1 LPHTTCLYP
10 GHSRPALLL
19 NFYQLITRHAYG
31 DQYMATNFVV
41 PSAGKLTMKFQP
53 ADGGAPQVPACR
65 PCLSPPHGP
74 QSGRAIRPSR
84 VTAHD
89 NWSEPVLLSAV
100 ERTTPLLQDYE
111 IFDFDGPGVAMGMYN
126 TEHAIRGFALSC
138 FEYALE
144 KQWCES

>member
-1 LPHTTCLYP
+1 M
-10 GHSRPALLL
+10 R
-19 NFYQLITRHAYG
+19 YG

-53 ADGGAPQVPACR
+53 ADGGAPQVPTWHPR
-65 PCLSPPHGP
+65 LSPLHVP
-74 QSGRAIRPSR
+74 QDGSAMRLSR
-84 VTAHD
+84 VTACD

-100 ERTTPLLQDYE
+100 ERTRPLLQDYE
-111 IFDFDGPGVAMGMYN
+111 IFDFNGPGVAMGMYN

-144 KQWCES
+144 KQWCVMAVSC